1 MHGNSHKRKTSEYGV
16 QLREK
21 QKAKYTYG
29 VLEKQFR
36 NMFEK
41 ASKRLKALPVK
52 FSFSC
57 SSVVST
63 TSYSVWE
70 LLRHVQLHVSW

>member
-1 MHGNSHKRKTSEYGV
+1 MVILEEKTSEYGV

-36 NMFEK
+36 NMFDQ
-41 ASKRLKALPVK
+41 
-52 FSFSC
+52 SFEC
-57 SSVVST
+57 
-63 TSYSVWE
+63 
-70 LLRHVQLHVSW
+70 